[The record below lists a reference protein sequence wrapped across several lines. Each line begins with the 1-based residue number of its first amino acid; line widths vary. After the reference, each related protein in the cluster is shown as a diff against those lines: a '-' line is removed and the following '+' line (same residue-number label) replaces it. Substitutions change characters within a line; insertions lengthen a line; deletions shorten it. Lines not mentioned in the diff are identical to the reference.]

1 MARKNFVI
9 REWGEF
15 GMDTGTVFE
24 SKGEYF
30 INWYEQGITVKIT
43 KERYEELYKSYER
56 FM

>member
-1 MARKNFVI
+1 MTRKNFVI
-9 REWGEF
+9 REWGDF

-24 SKGEYF
+24 SNGEYF